1 MKIRI
6 RIIDYILIILSVL
19 FLLGVCI
26 YYFNI
31 LMPNG
36 EYGEKDY
43 DPLYEYNTNSGIF
56 IITTLKFICSVII
69 SLFGYIWIRNRV
81 ISYSTFKTILLF
93 VFIHAILEW
102 IELWYGS
109 TFYYGEVRDKQGLGF
124 PILSLLL
131 MLYFF
136 VRIRIPKNVYRI
148 GLILGTIMVYLW
160 LFRSIQDDWNLNN
173 ELFLPWTT
181 IQLY

>member
-19 FLLGVCI
+19 LFLGLCI

-31 LMPNG
+31 LIPNG
-36 EYGEKDY
+36 EYGEKNY
-43 DPLYEYNTNSGIF
+43 DPFYEYNTNSGIF
-56 IITTLKFICSVII
+56 IIMTLTFICSVMI
-69 SLFGYIWIRNRV
+69 SLFGYKWIRNKE

-93 VFIHAILEW
+93 VFVLAILEW

-160 LFRSIQDDWNLNN
+160 LFRSIQDDWKLSN
-173 ELFLPWTT
+173 EIYLPWTT
-181 IQLY
+181 IQLF

>member
-1 MKIRI
+1 MKTRI
-6 RIIDYILIILSVL
+6 IIIDYILIILSVL
-19 FLLGVCI
+19 LLLGVCI

-36 EYGEKDY
+36 EYGAKDY
-43 DPLYEYNTNSGIF
+43 DPFYEYNSNKGII
-56 IITTLKFICSVII
+56 IITTLRFIFSVLIF
-69 SLFGYIWIRNRV
+69 LFGYMWIKNKE
-81 ISYSTFKTILLF
+81 ISYSTFKTILICVF
-93 VFIHAILEW
+93 VLAILEW

-136 VRIRIPKNVYRI
+136 VRVRIPKNVYRI

-160 LFRSIQDDWNLNN
+160 LFRSIQDDWKLNN